1 MGQSKVNEV
10 FLSISKLVQLQEI
23 SPKITQY
30 VPLLKKYVPLFEKI
44 CTFLIISYVSGDESV
59 FFSENA
65 QRYPYYY
72 LNQRF

>member
-30 VPLLKKYVPLFEKI
+30 VPLLKKYVPLFEK
-44 CTFLIISYVSGDESV
+44 
-59 FFSENA
+59 NM
-65 QRYPYYY
+65 Y
-72 LNQRF
+72 LSHNFIRQW

>member
-30 VPLLKKYVPLFEKI
+30 VPLLKKYVPLFEKK
-44 CTFLIISYVSGDESV
+44 YVP
-59 FFSENA
+59 FS
-65 QRYPYYY
+65 
-72 LNQRF
+72 